1 MITIKEIAEIANV
14 SVGTV
19 DRVIHNREGVS
30 KKTREKVQKI
40 LTAENFKINNIAR
53 SLAMKKKYNISV
65 LIPDFDVDNL
75 FWESPS
81 LGISKGAE
89 EVISFG
95 VEVKKFTFNQLNKV
109 SYLES
114 FQKLIDSNPEA
125 VILTPLFLNETKI
138 MVAELDKKKIPYIF
152 LNIEMQGFNNLSFI
166 GQDSYKGG
174 YLSGKLM
181 HLCTEKKATY
191 LITDIESKL
200 HNNNVIEGRVQGF
213 YSYFNKNNIPFE
225 SVSLNFEDLNN
236 LEQVKQQLKQVFE
249 THKNIS
255 GVLVP
260 SSRISTISS
269 CIDSEKLKELSLI
282 GFDTT
287 QQNVTFLKNDKITF
301 LISQKSFNQGLKS
314 VKILTD
320 YLIQN
325 KIPQQKVYS
334 PLEIITKE
342 NLEFSQQEK
351 WHYIDSKKYNSL

>member
-1 MITIKEIAEIANV
+1 MITIKEIAKIANV

-19 DRVIHNREGVS
+19 DRVIHNRDGVS
-30 KKTREKVQKI
+30 KKTRERVQNI
-40 LTAENFKINNIAR
+40 LTSHNFKINNIAR
-53 SLAMKKKYNISV
+53 SLAMKKKYVISV
-65 LIPDFDVDNL
+65 LIPDFDADNL
-75 FWESPS
+75 FWESPL

-89 EVISFG
+89 EVLSFG
-95 VEVKKFTFNQLNKV
+95 IEVQKYTFNQLDKE
-109 SYLES
+109 SYLQS
-114 FQKLIDSNPEA
+114 FQTLINDAPEA

-138 MVAELDKKKIPYIF
+138 MVALLEEKEIPYIF
-152 LNIEMQGFNNLSFI
+152 LNIEMPNFNNICFI

-181 HLCTEKKATY
+181 HLCTGKKANY

-200 HNNNVIEGRVQGF
+200 HNNNVIEGRIQGF
-213 YSYFNKNNIPFE
+213 YSYFNKNKIPFK
-225 SVSLNFEDLNN
+225 SISLNFEDFNN
-236 LEQVKQQLKQVFE
+236 LEGVKQQLKDVFN
-249 THKNIS
+249 TYKNIS

-269 CIDSEKLKELSLI
+269 CIDAEKLKELSLI

-287 QQNVTFLKNDKITF
+287 QQNITYLKNDKITF

-314 VKILTD
+314 IKIMTD

-325 KIPQQKVYS
+325 KIPQKKLYS

-351 WHYIDSKKYNSL
+351 WHYINIKKS

>member
-1 MITIKEIAEIANV
+1 MIMITIKEIAEIANV

-19 DRVIHNREGVS
+19 DRVIHGRAGVS

-40 LTAENFKINNIAR
+40 LTVKNFKINNIAR
-53 SLAMKKKYNISV
+53 SLAMKKKYNLSV
-65 LIPDFDVDNL
+65 LLPDFDEGNL
-75 FWESPS
+75 FWKSPM

-95 VEVKKFTFNQLNKV
+95 IEVKKFTFNQLDKQ
-109 SYLES
+109 SYLQN
-114 FQKLIDSNPEA
+114 FQKLLDSAPEA
-125 VILTPLFLNETKI
+125 VILTPIFLNETKT
-138 MVAELDKKKIPYIF
+138 MVDLLEEKAIPYIF
-152 LNIEMQGFNNLSFI
+152 LNIEMPGFNNLSFI

-174 YLSGKLM
+174 HLSGKLM
-181 HLCTEKKATY
+181 HLCTANKNNY

-200 HNNNVIEGRVQGF
+200 HNNNVIEGRIQGF
-213 YSYFNKNNIPFE
+213 NAYFNKNNIPF
-225 SVSLNFEDLNN
+225 STVSLIFEDLNN
-236 LEQVKQQLKQVFE
+236 LDKVQQQLKEVFE

-269 CIDSEKLKELSLI
+269 CIHSEKLKELSLI

-287 QQNVTFLKNDKITF
+287 EQNVAYLKNDKITF
-301 LISQKSFNQGLKS
+301 LISQKSFNQGLKA
-314 VKILTD
+314 VKIMTD

-325 KIPQQKVYS
+325 SIPLQKIYS

-351 WHYIDSKKYNSL
+351 WQYIDEKNA

>member
-19 DRVIHNREGVS
+19 DRVIHARAGVS
-30 KKTREKVQKI
+30 EKTRVRVQKI
-40 LTAENFKINNIAR
+40 LKEQNFKINNIAR
-53 SLAMKKKYNISV
+53 SLAMKKKYNLSV
-65 LIPDFDVDNL
+65 LTPSYDSDNL
-75 FWESPS
+75 FWKSPL
-81 LGISKGAE
+81 LGVLKGAE

-95 VEVKKFTFNQLNKV
+95 IEVQKFTFNELDKE
-109 SYLES
+109 SYLHS
-114 FQKLIDSNPEA
+114 FQQLIDGNPEA

-138 MVAELDKKKIPYIF
+138 MVDLLEKKEIPYIF
-152 LNIEMQGFNNLSFI
+152 LNIEMPDFNNISFI
-166 GQDSYKGG
+166 GQNSYKGG

-181 HLCTEKKATY
+181 HLCTKNKANY
-191 LITDIESKL
+191 LITYIESKL
-200 HNNNVIEGRVQGF
+200 QNNKAIEDRIQGF
-213 YSYFNKNNIPFE
+213 YSYFNKNNIPFK

-236 LEQVKQQLKQVFE
+236 LDRAKQQLKYVFE

-287 QQNVTFLKNDKITF
+287 QQNVDNLKNDKITF

-314 VKILTD
+314 IRIMTD

-325 KIPQQKVYS
+325 KLPQQKIYS
-334 PLEIITKE
+334 PLEVITKE

-351 WHYIDSKKYNSL
+351 WHYINAKNS

>member
-19 DRVIHNREGVS
+19 DRVIHGRAGVS

-40 LTAENFKINNIAR
+40 LTVKNFKINNIAR
-53 SLAMKKKYNISV
+53 SLAMKKNYNLSV
-65 LIPDFDVDNL
+65 LLPDFNEDNL
-75 FWESPS
+75 FWKSPM

-95 VEVKKFTFNQLNKV
+95 IEVKIFTFNQLDKQ
-109 SYLES
+109 SYIQN
-114 FQKLIDSNPEA
+114 FQKLIDNEPEA
-125 VILTPLFLNETKI
+125 VILTPIFLNETKTMI
-138 MVAELDKKKIPYIF
+138 ALLEKKGIPYIF
-152 LNIEMQGFNNLSFI
+152 LNIEIPGFNNLSFI

-181 HLCTEKKATY
+181 HLCTANKTNY

-200 HNNNVIEGRVQGF
+200 HNNHVIEGRIQGF
-213 YSYFNKNNIPFE
+213 NSYFNKNNIPFNT
-225 SVSLNFEDLNN
+225 VSLIFEDFNN
-236 LEQVKQQLKQVFE
+236 LERVKQQLEGVFE

-269 CIDSEKLKELSLI
+269 CIHSEKLKELSLI

-287 QQNVTFLKNDKITF
+287 EQNVAYLKNDKITF

-314 VKILTD
+314 VKIMTD

-325 KIPQQKVYS
+325 SIPLQKIYS

-351 WHYIDSKKYNSL
+351 WQYIDEKNA

>member
-1 MITIKEIAEIANV
+1 MITIKEIAEIAKV

-19 DRVIHNREGVS
+19 DRVIHGRDGVS
-30 KKTREKVQKI
+30 KKTRERVQQI
-40 LTAENFKINNIAR
+40 LTEQNFKINNIAR

-65 LIPDFDVDNL
+65 LIPDFDADNL
-75 FWESPS
+75 FWESPL

-89 EVISFG
+89 KVLSFG
-95 VEVKKFTFNQLNKV
+95 IEVKKFTFNQLDKK
-109 SYLES
+109 SYIES
-114 FQKLIDSNPEA
+114 FQKLIDGKPEA

-138 MVAELDKKKIPYIF
+138 MVALLEKKEIPYIF
-152 LNIEMQGFNNLSFI
+152 LNIEMPGFNNICFI

-181 HLCTEKKATY
+181 HLCTGGNANY

-200 HNNNVIEGRVQGF
+200 HNNNVIEGRIQGF
-213 YSYFNKNNIPFE
+213 YSYFKKNKIPFE

-236 LEQVKQQLKQVFE
+236 LERVKQQLKEVLD

-287 QQNVTFLKNDKITF
+287 AQNVAYLKNDKITF

-314 VKILTD
+314 VKIMTD

-325 KIPQQKVYS
+325 NIPQQKIYS
-334 PLEIITKE
+334 PLEIVTKE

-351 WHYIDSKKYNSL
+351 WQYIDEKNLNLT

>member
-19 DRVIHNREGVS
+19 DRVIHGRDGVS
-30 KKTREKVQKI
+30 KKTKEKVQNI
-40 LTAENFKINNIAR
+40 LTEKNFKINNIAR
-53 SLAMKKKYNISV
+53 SLAMKKRYNLSV
-65 LIPDFDVDNL
+65 LMPDFDTDNL
-75 FWESPS
+75 FWKSPL
-81 LGISKGAE
+81 LGVSKAAE
-89 EVISFG
+89 EVLSFG
-95 VEVKKFTFNQLNKV
+95 IEVKVFTFNQLDKK
-109 SYLES
+109 SYLNS
-114 FQKLIDSNPEA
+114 FQKLIDGAPEA

-138 MVAELDKKKIPYIF
+138 MISLLDKKKIPYIF
-152 LNIEMQGFNNLSFI
+152 LNIEINGFNNISFI

-181 HLCTEKKATY
+181 HLCTQKNTNY

-200 HNNNVIEGRVQGF
+200 YNNNAIEGRIQGF
-213 YSYFNKNNIPFE
+213 YSYFDKNKIPFNA
-225 SVSLNFEDLNN
+225 VSLSFEDLNN
-236 LEQVKQQLKQVFE
+236 LDHVKQQLKQLFE

-260 SSRISTISS
+260 SSRISIISN
-269 CIDSEKLKELSLI
+269 CIDSEKLKNLCLI

-287 QQNVTFLKNDKITF
+287 EQNVACLKNDKITF

-314 VKILTD
+314 VKIMAE

-325 KIPQQKVYS
+325 NVPHQKIFS

-351 WHYIDSKKYNSL
+351 WHYIDEIKS

>member
-1 MITIKEIAEIANV
+1 MITIKEIAKIANV

-19 DRVIHNREGVS
+19 DRVIHNRDGVS
-30 KKTREKVQKI
+30 KKTREKVQNI
-40 LTAENFKINNIAR
+40 LTAQNFKINNIAR
-53 SLAMKKKYNISV
+53 SLAMKKKYNISI

-95 VEVKKFTFNQLNKV
+95 VEVKKFTFNQLDKE
-109 SYLES
+109 SYLQS
-114 FQKLIDSNPEA
+114 FQQLINGTPEA

-138 MVAELDKKKIPYIF
+138 MVDLLDKNEIPYIF
-152 LNIEMQGFNNLSFI
+152 LNIEMPRFNNLSFI

-181 HLCTEKKATY
+181 HLCTGKNSNY

-200 HNNNVIEGRVQGF
+200 HNNNVIEGRIQGF
-213 YSYFNKNNIPFE
+213 NSYFDKNKIPFK

-236 LEQVKQQLKQVFE
+236 LKLVKQQLEEVFD
-249 THKNIS
+249 THKEIS

-287 QQNVTFLKNDKITF
+287 EQNIAFLKNDKITF

-314 VKILTD
+314 VKIMTD

-325 KIPQQKVYS
+325 KIPQQKIYS

-351 WHYIDSKKYNSL
+351 WHYINMKNA

>member
-19 DRVIHNREGVS
+19 DRVIHNRDGVS
-30 KKTREKVQKI
+30 KKTRDRVQKI
-40 LTAENFKINNIAR
+40 LTTQNFKINNIAR

-65 LIPDFDVDNL
+65 LIPEFDADNL
-75 FWESPS
+75 FWESPL

-89 EVISFG
+89 EVLSFG
-95 VEVKKFTFNQLNKV
+95 VEVQKFTFNELDKE
-109 SYLES
+109 SYLLS
-114 FQKLIDSNPEA
+114 FQKLIDGAPEA

-138 MVAELDKKKIPYIF
+138 MVALLDKKEIPYIF
-152 LNIEMQGFNNLSFI
+152 LNIEMPDFNNISFI
-166 GQDSYKGG
+166 GQNSYKGG

-181 HLCTEKKATY
+181 HLSAKNKANY
-191 LITDIESKL
+191 LITYIESKR
-200 HNNNVIEGRVQGF
+200 HNNKAIEDRIQGF
-213 YSYFNKNNIPFE
+213 YSYFNKNNISFK
-225 SVSLNFEDLNN
+225 SISLNFKDLNN
-236 LEQVKQQLKQVFE
+236 LERVKQQLKEVFE

-260 SSRISTISS
+260 SSRISTVSG

-287 QQNVTFLKNDKITF
+287 QQNVTSLKNDKITF

-314 VKILTD
+314 IKIMTD

-351 WHYIDSKKYNSL
+351 WQYIDEKKS

>member
-19 DRVIHNREGVS
+19 DRVIHNRDGVS
-30 KKTREKVQKI
+30 KKTRDRVQKI
-40 LTAENFKINNIAR
+40 LTKQNFKINNIAR

-65 LIPDFDVDNL
+65 LIPEFDADNL
-75 FWESPS
+75 FWESPL

-89 EVISFG
+89 EALSFG
-95 VEVKKFTFNQLNKV
+95 VEVQKFTFNELDKD
-109 SYLES
+109 SYLHS
-114 FQKLIDSNPEA
+114 FQKLINGAPEA
-125 VILTPLFLNETKI
+125 VILTPLFLNETKLI
-138 MVAELDKKKIPYIF
+138 VALLEEKEIPYIF
-152 LNIEMQGFNNLSFI
+152 LNIEMPAFNNIAFI
-166 GQDSYKGG
+166 GQNSYKGG
-174 YLSGKLM
+174 YLAGKLM
-181 HLCTEKKATY
+181 HLCTKNKANY
-191 LITDIESKL
+191 LIPYIESKL
-200 HNNNVIEGRVQGF
+200 YNNKAIEDRIQGF
-213 YSYFNKNNIPFE
+213 YAYFNKNKVPFN
-225 SVSLNFEDLNN
+225 SVTLNFEDLNN
-236 LEQVKQQLKQVFE
+236 LDRVKQQLKDVFE
-249 THKNIS
+249 AHKNIS

-287 QQNVTFLKNDKITF
+287 QQNIAYLKNNKITF

-314 VKILTD
+314 IRIMTD

-325 KIPQQKVYS
+325 KIPQQKIYS

-351 WHYIDSKKYNSL
+351 WQYIDVKKS